1 MYNGNNKTLS
11 NFCPELS
18 FVLQSK
24 GKNDNSD
31 FRSKL
36 STFDLHDTIEWS

>member
-24 GKNDNSD
+24 GKNDNSG
-31 FRSKL
+31 FQIKV
-36 STFDLHDTIEWS
+36 EYV